1 MTDSEIVNSKL
12 LQDANI
18 IVNNIYDLVNTKEAY
33 PEAIHVLIGLI
44 EEINDFNIKQGIV
57 RALTVKEAKGKA
69 NYTLLKEY
77 NKYNKSFSPQI
88 ESYCWAIGN
97 AFTVIIQNN
106 AFEDIL
112 EIIQDKQNGISR
124 QMFIMALA
132 KLPKRKMEAE
142 DSLIDLLDDEA
153 VILQTLYTLSR
164 YKAQKAIPK
173 IEMLLKNSNP
183 FIQKVAQ
190 KSLAKFK

>member
-77 NKYNKSFSPQI
+77 NKYNCCNRIF
-88 ESYCWAIGN
+88 N
-97 AFTVIIQNN
+97 HII
-106 AFEDIL
+106 F
-112 EIIQDKQNGISR
+112 
-124 QMFIMALA
+124 
-132 KLPKRKMEAE
+132 
-142 DSLIDLLDDEA
+142 
-153 VILQTLYTLSR
+153 
-164 YKAQKAIPK
+164 
-173 IEMLLKNSNP
+173 
-183 FIQKVAQ
+183 
-190 KSLAKFK
+190 